1 MMTPFTT
8 TDLSLAAFLKLRGLK
23 LLKATKTGSGR
34 FEFIFED
41 NDQADSLAL
50 EFANS
55 EFSSYDANL
64 RALKKM
70 INSRAK

>member
-1 MMTPFTT
+1 MTTYTT

-23 LLKATKTGSGR
+23 LLSATKEGSGR
-34 FEFIFED
+34 FQFIFED
-41 NDQADSLAL
+41 DGRVDALAL
-50 EFANS
+50 EFANG
-55 EFSSYDANL
+55 EFSAYDANL